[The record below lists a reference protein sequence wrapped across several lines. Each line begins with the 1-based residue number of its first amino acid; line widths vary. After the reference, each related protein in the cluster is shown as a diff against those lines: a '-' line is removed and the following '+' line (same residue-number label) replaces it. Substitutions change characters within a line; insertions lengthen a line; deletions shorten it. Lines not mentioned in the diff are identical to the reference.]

1 MTREGSQLLM
11 EVKHKIIAIDGM
23 TCINCQHKIESKLS
37 KTRGIKRVRVSYNR
51 GTADVTYDAD
61 RISLKQ
67 INRIIE
73 QLGYSVSEK
82 NTLFNFERT
91 IATFSFIIL
100 LYVLFQRFGVLNL
113 LVPSQLADSS
123 MSYGMLFVVGLL
135 TSVHCISMCGGINL
149 SQSISGNSDSKAIW
163 PSLRYNAGRVVS
175 YTVIGFVLGGI
186 GMLITGQNG
195 VGVST
200 GLQGVLKIF
209 AGVLMVIMGI
219 NMLNLFPWLRYLQIR
234 LPKKLVSFITK
245 KRIGE
250 KRPFIIGL
258 LNGLMPCG
266 PMQSMQIIALGSGNP
281 IVGAASMFVFSVGT
295 VPLMLGLGT
304 IVSAIGKKYT
314 KAVMYAG
321 AVLVSVL
328 GFVMISQ
335 GLNLSGVN
343 ATSINQVAS
352 KETQEA
358 PVEDEAADD
367 SSSLLNTAVLSGDG
381 AYQEV
386 KSNLEL
392 GYYPEITVYSGVPVK
407 WTINAD
413 ERSITGCNYRMILNQ
428 YGLSHDF
435 VPGENIIE
443 FTPGD
448 VGTVD
453 YTCWM
458 GMISGRINVI
468 DGGQNV

>member
-1 MTREGSQLLM
+1 M
-11 EVKHKIIAIDGM
+11 ELKHKVLVVDGM
-23 TCINCQHKIESKLS
+23 TCINCQQKIESKLS
-37 KTRGIKRVRVSYNR
+37 KTKGIKRVRVSYNR
-51 GTADVTYDAD
+51 GTADVTYDP
-61 RISLKQ
+61 SKLSVKQ
-67 INRIIE
+67 ITRIIE
-73 QLGYSVSEK
+73 QLGYSVSDK
-82 NTLFNFERT
+82 QTATFNFERT
-91 IATFSFIIL
+91 IATISVIIL
-100 LYVLFQRFGVLNL
+100 LYVLLQRFGVLNL

-135 TSVHCISMCGGINL
+135 TSVHCVSMCGGINL
-149 SQSISGNSDSKAIW
+149 SQSITAETGSKAIW
-163 PSLRYNAGRVVS
+163 PSLMYNAGRVVS
-175 YTVIGFVLGGI
+175 YTVIGFILGGI
-186 GMLITGQNG
+186 GMLITGQDG
-195 VGVST
+195 VGLST
-200 GLQGVLKIF
+200 GFQGVLKII

-219 NMLNLFPWLRYLQIR
+219 NMLNIFPWMRYLQIR
-234 LPKKLVSFITK
+234 LPKKLVVFITK
-245 KRIGE
+245 KRLTAR
-250 KRPFIIGL
+250 RPFIIGL

-281 IVGAASMFVFSVGT
+281 IVGAVSMFVFSIGT

-304 IVSAIGKKYT
+304 IVSALGKKYT

-321 AVLVSVL
+321 SVLVAVLGL
-328 GFVMISQ
+328 VMISQ
-335 GLNLSGVN
+335 GFNLSGVS
-343 ATSINQVAS
+343 ATSVNQVAAI
-352 KETQEA
+352 ETQEA
-358 PVEDEAADD
+358 PEENEAADD
-367 SSSLLNTAVLSGDG
+367 SSSLLNTAILSEDG

-386 KSNLEL
+386 QSNLEL

-435 VPGENIIE
+435 VPGENVIE